1 MLLIDYSISTTNI
14 VIFQRPTNAFRG
26 VVEQIYIKLD
36 SQQDFRGNTPM
47 KHSNTPLFLPFSQ
60 FYTLNQIICSK
71 FEKLPIYS

>member
-36 SQQDFRGNTPM
+36 SQQDFRENTPM
-47 KHSNTPLFLPFSQ
+47 RPANYLFALLP
-60 FYTLNQIICSK
+60 TIPK
-71 FEKLPIYS
+71 